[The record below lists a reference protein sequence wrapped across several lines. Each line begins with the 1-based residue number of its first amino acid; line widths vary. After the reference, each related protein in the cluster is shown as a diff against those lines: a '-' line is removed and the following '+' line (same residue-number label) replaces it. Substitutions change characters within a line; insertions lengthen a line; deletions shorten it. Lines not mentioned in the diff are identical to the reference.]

1 MKRWIAV
8 AIPAAV
14 LLGLIGW
21 RVEQKTSAIADQA
34 KSRDQRKGAPVA
46 VTTVSAA
53 RRDIVERFESIGN
66 VESPFNVKIAPKTT
80 GRVTFLEV
88 REGDRVT
95 QGQVLAR
102 IDTVEIEAQVRQQ
115 QAQVAEARYR
125 LAQAK
130 ITQAPSNVAVQSQ
143 MRQQEAVLSSAK
155 ASYAQAASN
164 DSAQR
169 QAAAAAVADAQ
180 GKVNS
185 AAASVA
191 NAQAMVGSA
200 DANLVNARSKFNRI
214 NDLYKQGFTAAQD
227 VDDARTTVTVQE
239 GSVEVAKGGLNVAKA
254 QLDSARAQLNSA
266 QQQARIAVTKGK
278 TDIVAAG
285 AQVKQAKATLA
296 TARANIVQEPAY
308 RQNLSALQASVD
320 AAQAQLRSV
329 QAQLSD
335 AVLLSPVSGYVTG
348 RYLDPGAMASPST
361 PVLAVQ
367 AVRQVFVSVPTP
379 EDVATRVVLGDT
391 GTVRI
396 DSLPGKT
403 FVGKVTQINAA
414 ADPTSR
420 QFIVRL
426 IVDNPTGLL
435 KPGMFARASIV
446 TRRIKGALVLP
457 REAVNKGPD
466 GATVTTVSEDVAS
479 IRPVTT
485 GASDPNGIS
494 IESGLKAGEK
504 VVVMSA
510 APLRDGQKVR
520 AGAGKGSVKGRRAP
534 NDGRG

>member
-8 AIPAAV
+8 VIPVAF
-14 LLGLIGW
+14 LLGVIGW
-21 RVEQKTSAIADQA
+21 RVEQKTAAAADQA
-34 KSRDQRKGAPVA
+34 KSRDMRKNAPVP
-46 VTTVSAA
+46 VTTVTAT
-53 RRDIVERFESIGN
+53 RRDIVEQFESIGN

-80 GRVTFLEV
+80 GRVTFLEA

-102 IDTVEIEAQVRQQ
+102 IDTAEIEAQVRQQ

-125 LAQAK
+125 LAQAQ
-130 ITQAPSNVAVQSQ
+130 ITQAPNNVSIQSQ
-143 MRQQEAVLSSAK
+143 MRQQEAALANAN
-155 ASYAQAASN
+155 ASYSQAVEN

-169 QAAAAAVADAQ
+169 QAAEAAVADAR

-185 AAASVA
+185 AAAAVA

-200 DANLVNARSKFNRI
+200 NANLENARSKFDRI

-239 GSVEVAKGGLNVAKA
+239 GAVDVAKGGLNVARA
-254 QLDSARAQLNSA
+254 QLDSAKAQLNSA
-266 QQQARIAVTKGK
+266 QQQSRIAVTKGK
-278 TDIVAAG
+278 TDIVASR
-285 AQVKQAKATLA
+285 AQVKQAKAILA
-296 TARANIVQEPAY
+296 TARANVVQEPAY
-308 RQNLSALQASVD
+308 RQNLAALQATVD

-335 AVLLSPVSGYVTG
+335 TVLLSPISGFVTG
-348 RYLDPGAMASPST
+348 RYMDPGAMASPSQ
-361 PVLAVQ
+361 PLLSVQ
-367 AVRQVFVSVPTP
+367 AVKQVFVSVPAP
-379 EDVATRVVLGDT
+379 EEVAARVKLGDT

-426 IVDNPTGLL
+426 TVDNPSGLL
-435 KPGMFARASIV
+435 KPGTFARASIV

-457 REAVNKGPD
+457 REAVNKGVD
-466 GATVTTVSEDVAS
+466 GTTVTTVTDDVAS

-485 GASDPNGIS
+485 GATDTNGIS
-494 IESGLKAGEK
+494 IDSGLQPGDK

-520 AGAGKGSVKGRRAP
+520 AGSGKGGGKRRGGP
-534 NDGRG
+534 NGGRG

>member
-1 MKRWIAV
+1 MKRWIAIV
-8 AIPAAV
+8 IPVAV
-14 LLGLIGW
+14 LLGLVGW
-21 RVEQKTSAIADQA
+21 RLEQKTAAAADQA
-34 KSRDQRKGAPVA
+34 KSRDQRKNAPVP
-46 VTTVSAA
+46 VTTVSAT
-53 RRDIVERFESIGN
+53 RRDIVQRFESIGN

-80 GRVTFLEV
+80 GRLTFLEV

-102 IDTVEIEAQVRQQ
+102 IDTAEIEAQVRQQ

-130 ITQAPSNVAVQSQ
+130 ITQSPNNVSVHSQ
-143 MRQQEAVLSSAK
+143 LSQQEAVLAG
-155 ASYAQAASN
+155 ARAAYAQAASN

-169 QAAAAAVADAQ
+169 QAAEAAVADAQ

-185 AAASVA
+185 AVASVA

-200 DANLVNARSKFNRI
+200 DANLANARSKFNRM

-239 GSVEVAKGGLNVAKA
+239 GAVEVAKGGLNVAKA

-266 QQQARIAVTKGK
+266 QQQARIVATKGK
-278 TDIVAAG
+278 TDIVAAA

-296 TARANIVQEPAY
+296 TARANVVQEPAY
-308 RQNLSALQASVD
+308 RQNLAALQATVD
-320 AAQAQLRSV
+320 ASVAQLRSA

-335 AVLLSPVSGYVTG
+335 AVLISPVSGYVTG
-348 RYLDPGAMASPST
+348 RYLDPGAMASPTT
-361 PVLAVQ
+361 PILAVQ
-367 AVRQVFVSVPTP
+367 AVRQVFVSVPAP
-379 EDVATRVVLGDT
+379 EEVATRMALGDH

-396 DSLPGKT
+396 DALPGKT

-420 QFIVRL
+420 QFTVRL
-426 IVDNPTGLL
+426 VVDNPTGLL

-446 TRRIKGALVLP
+446 TRRIKDALVLP
-457 REAVNKGPD
+457 REAVTIGPD
-466 GATVTTVSEDVAS
+466 GATVTVVNDDVAS
-479 IRPVTT
+479 IRPITT
-485 GASDPNGIS
+485 GASDSSGIS
-494 IESGLKAGEK
+494 IDSGLQAGEK

-520 AGAGKGSVKGRRAP
+520 IGAGKGGGKGRRGP
-534 NDGRG
+534 IGGRG

>member
-8 AIPAAV
+8 AIPVAIV
-14 LLGLIGW
+14 LGLIGW
-21 RVEQKTSAIADQA
+21 RLEQKAGETAGQA
-34 KSRDQRKGAPVA
+34 KSRDLRKNAPVP

-66 VESPFNVKIAPKTT
+66 VESPFNVKVAPKTT
-80 GRVTFLEV
+80 GRITYLEL

-102 IDTVEIEAQVRQQ
+102 IDTAAIEAQVRQQ

-125 LAQAK
+125 LAQAR
-130 ITQAPSNVAVQSQ
+130 ITQAPTNVSVQSQ
-143 MRQQEAVLSSAK
+143 MRQQEATLSSAN
-155 ASYAQAASN
+155 ASYAQAVSN

-169 QAAAAAVADAQ
+169 QTAEAMVADAQ
-180 GKVNS
+180 GRVNS
-185 AAASVA
+185 ATASVA
-191 NAQAMVGSA
+191 NAQAVVGSA
-200 DANLVNARSKFNRI
+200 EANLANARSKFNRI

-239 GSVEVAKGGLNVAKA
+239 GAVEVAKGGLNVAKA
-254 QLDSARAQLNSA
+254 QLESARAQQNSA

-308 RQNLSALQASVD
+308 RQNLSALQAAVD
-320 AAQAQLRSV
+320 AALAQLHSA

-335 AVLLSPVSGYVTG
+335 AVLLSPVSGYVTD
-348 RYLDPGAMASPST
+348 RFLDPGAMASPSQ

-379 EDVATRVVLGDT
+379 EDVATRMVLGDT
-391 GTVRI
+391 GTIRL

-403 FVGKVTQINAA
+403 FTGKVTQVNAA
-414 ADPTSR
+414 ADASSR
-420 QFIVRL
+420 QFVVRL
-426 IVDNPTGLL
+426 IVDNPAGLL
-435 KPGMFARASIV
+435 KPGTFARASIV

-457 REAVNKGPD
+457 REAVTRSRD
-466 GATVTTVSEDVAS
+466 SVTVTTVKDDIAS

-485 GASDPNGIS
+485 GPSDSSGIA
-494 IESGLKAGEK
+494 IESGLQTGEK

-520 AGAGKGSVKGRRAP
+520 VDGGKDGGSGRRGP
-534 NDGRG
+534 SGGRG